1 MKYNKIT
8 WGLLVVMAVL
18 MVAAVGQNMGLFA
31 FGATSFNADVYQ
43 EGDTVIVNYVYT
55 STAYQHG
62 NVAATFAGQSQAR
75 DVAHGTT
82 SGTFTFTAPTAGRY
96 DVVLTGKDVGYKNYG
111 QTRITTNVVTKT
123 LSVVVVEE
131 KPDDY
136 CVGNALYTDF
146 VLVDGE
152 WKPTPVINSPICGYT
167 APPPVDDITPDEPP
181 VDDAEDTTMF
191 MFIALAGILV
201 IGIVG
206 IAYIKK
212 R

>member
-8 WGLLVVMAVL
+8 WGLLAVFAAL

-31 FGATSFNADVYQ
+31 FGATGLNGDVFQ
-43 EGDTVIVNYVYT
+43 EGDLIIVDYT
-55 STAYQHG
+55 YNRHSTSDAE
-62 NVAATFAGQSQAR
+62 VFAKFAGETQNRWQRGS
-75 DVAHGTT
+75 TT
-82 SGTFTFTAPTAGRY
+82 NSFTFDAPAPGTYQLELSAAW
-96 DVVLTGKDVGYKNYG
+96 VGYKDSGRTRVYSNWEY
-111 QTRITTNVVTKT
+111 QTFD
-123 LSVVVVEE
+123 VVVVEE
-131 KPDDY
+131 KPTDY

-167 APPPVDDITPDEPP
+167 APPPVDDTTPDEPP
-181 VDDAEDTTMF
+181 VDDAGDNTMF